1 VVGLT
6 DLGEAV
12 VPDPPGELSEHESPA
27 EIASESEPEP
37 DSDLDPLR
45 ELTRTVATLG
55 EQAGAYHSRAQARE
69 RVIERLHAEVER
81 LRVGEQAL
89 FLRPVVTDLQNL
101 RRELLQQAG
110 TVAEELTREQ
120 VTKLLESF
128 ALSVELALERCGTV
142 PIRPQVGDA
151 FSAQEHRAVR
161 VTPAAD
167 PSEHQTISAVLA
179 EGYLDTTTGRATA
192 PARVEVRSWEPP
204 AEEPV
209 MMSSEEARTDA

>member
-1 VVGLT
+1 MT

-12 VPDPPGELSEHESPA
+12 VPDPPGALSEHDSPA
-27 EIASESEPEP
+27 EIAGGSEPSP

-45 ELTRTVATLG
+45 ELTRAVAALG
-55 EQAGAYHSRAQARE
+55 EQAGAYHTRAQARE

-89 FLRPVVTDLQNL
+89 FLRPIITDLQNL
-101 RRELLQQAG
+101 RRELLHQAG

-142 PIRPQVGDA
+142 PIRPQIGDA

-204 AEEPV
+204 PAEPV
-209 MMSSEEARTDA
+209 MMSSEEASTDA